1 MRTLLLIVVLFFA
14 STPVFAQKQDVDP
27 KTGAVVG
34 SSSGVSV
41 RYFTRFAIE
50 LGGEKL
56 FTVQFTDGGDQTIY
70 AGQGATGSV
79 GILVRPSASIPVSAR
94 IGAGFK
100 FVLTAADNANISF
113 TRLPVDASL
122 LINVTPDVH
131 LGAGYVLHLAPR
143 LNGDGFFESVSYNV
157 AQGAMFE
164 VGYRWITAHY
174 TMLSY
179 QEGNRPSIGAGAF
192 GASFTYVFGR

>member
-1 MRTLLLIVVLFFA
+1 MRTLFFLALLSLA
-14 STPVFAQKQDVDP
+14 STSVFAQVDP
-27 KTGAVVG
+27 KTGAVSE

-41 RYFTRFAIE
+41 RYFGRFGIE

-56 FTVQFTDGGDQTIY
+56 FTIQFTDGGDQTIY

-79 GILVRPSASIPVSAR
+79 GLLIKPSANLPVSAR

-122 LINVTPDVH
+122 LIHVTPDVY

-143 LNGDGFFESVSYNV
+143 LNGDGFFESVSYNA

-164 VGYRWITAHY
+164 VGYRYFAAHY

-179 QEGNRPSIGAGAF
+179 QEGNKPSIGAGAF
-192 GASFTYVFGR
+192 GASVIFPFGR

>member
-1 MRTLLLIVVLFFA
+1 MRFLLLVALLSLA
-14 STPVFAQKQDVDP
+14 SSPVFAQKQDVDP

-41 RYFTRFAIE
+41 RYYGRFGIE
-50 LGGEKL
+50 FGGEELLKL
-56 FTVQFTDGGDQTIY
+56 QFTNGGDQTIY

-79 GILVRPSASIPVSAR
+79 GVHIRPSAAVPVSAR

-100 FVLTAADNANISF
+100 FVLTAADDANISF

-122 LINVTPDVH
+122 LIHVTPDVY

-143 LNGDGFFESVSYNV
+143 LNGDGFFESVSFDP

-164 VGYRWITAHY
+164 VGYRWFAAHY

-179 QEGNRPSIGAGAF
+179 QEGNQPSIAANAVGVSVIF
-192 GASFTYVFGR
+192 PFGR